1 MKVTAIF
8 AALLLCLALAGCGGG
23 GEAGPAS
30 GGESLSAAP
39 APEAEDPVGQAETP
53 AESSA
58 ETPESQPGSP
68 ASQGETAS
76 EPASEAAP
84 ETAPKETAYG
94 EGTWFLEAPG
104 DDGITMD
111 RLQFQDGEL
120 VFHSYSYPDYGK
132 GGYGESGSDPLE
144 FSPFYGMTL
153 EEASASL
160 ESQGRTVT
168 IAQ

>member
-23 GEAGPAS
+23 AETGPAS

-39 APEAEDPVGQAETP
+39 APEAEDPVGQTETP

-58 ETPESQPGSP
+58 EAPESQPGSP
-68 ASQGETAS
+68 ASQGE
-76 EPASEAAP
+76 PASEAAS
-84 ETAPKETAYG
+84 EAAPKETAYG

-104 DDGITMD
+104 DDGVTMD
-111 RLQFQDGEL
+111 RLQFRDGAL

-132 GGYGESGSDPLE
+132 GGYGEGGSDPLE

-153 EEASASL
+153 EEASAAL